1 MSLGD
6 FRLYR
11 LEVAAGRL
19 VGGFAQAVN
28 LDRDALLKL

>member
-11 LEVAAGRL
+11 LEVAAGRF
-19 VGGFAQAVN
+19 VGGFARAIN
-28 LDRDALLKL
+28 LGRDALEKL